1 MTLTDEKTTREKR
14 NAEVGQPTIVREAFF
29 EVARRLELTTI
40 FGNPGSTEETLL
52 KDFPA
57 DFRYVLALQEAPAV
71 GMADGYAQATGN
83 PALVNLHTA
92 AGLGNA
98 MGNIESAWYN
108 HAPARHHRRQPG
120 PRHAAAR
127 TIPGQRRADD
137 GGLPVRQVELRGRSG
152 ARCACRANQG
162 ACDGGP
168 AAGRPRLSVDPDGR
182 RRPAV
187 PASTGRPR
195 RRHPPGGQRGA
206 ARPGGGPAGR
216 GDLTGAGH
224 RRHRR

>member
-1 MTLTDEKTTREKR
+1 M
-14 NAEVGQPTIVREAFF
+14 
-29 EVARRLELTTI
+29 ARRLNLTTI

-57 DFRYVLALQEAPAV
+57 DFRYVLTLQEAPAV
-71 GMADGYAQATGN
+71 GMADGYAQATGKA
-83 PALVNLHTA
+83 ALVNLHTA

-108 HAPARHHRRQPG
+108 HAPLVITAGNQVRDMLLLEPFLANAEPTMVPHPYVKWSYEVPRAQDVPATLIRAWAMAVQPLLW
-120 PRHAAAR
+120 P
-127 TIPGQRRADD
+127 
-137 GGLPVRQVELRGRSG
+137 GLPVH
-152 ARCACRANQG
+152 
-162 ACDGGP
+162 
-168 AAGRPRLSVDPDGR
+168 PDGR
-182 RRPAV
+182 LRPAV
-187 PASTGRPR
+187 PACTGRPR
-195 RRHPPGGQRGA
+195 RHHPPGGQRGA